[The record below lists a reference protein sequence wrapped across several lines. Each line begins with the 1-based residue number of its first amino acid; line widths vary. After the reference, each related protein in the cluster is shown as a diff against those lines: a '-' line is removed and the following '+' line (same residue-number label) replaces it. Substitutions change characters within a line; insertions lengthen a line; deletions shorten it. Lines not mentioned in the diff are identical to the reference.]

1 MTRECLMGGR
11 NWRTL
16 NGNGEKWKRESVR
29 WTYKQQVSSEDF
41 ETHRIQSLHVEEK
54 WFSPCWPI
62 CLVWRQSI
70 SQITMAS
77 RPPTMPT
84 ILYSPN
90 EGVQESRGLLLLFCV
105 AASTTSGRKVAM
117 MFWFL
122 LPYLINHLANTI
134 RFIWF
139 DRCKSQM
146 WQHTCKLKTSRVK
159 W

>member
-11 NWRTL
+11 KWRTL
-16 NGNGEKWKRESVR
+16 IGNGEKWKRESVR
-29 WTYKQQVSSEDF
+29 WTYKQQVSSEDL
-41 ETHRIQSLHVEEK
+41 ETHRIWSLHIEEK
-54 WFSPCWPI
+54 WFSPWWPI

-77 RPPTMPT
+77 RPPTMRLAKWRRSRILRLVT
-84 ILYSPN
+84 IL
-90 EGVQESRGLLLLFCV
+90 CV
-105 AASTTSGRKVAM
+105 AASTTSGQKVAM

-122 LPYLINHLANTI
+122 LPYLINHLASTI
-134 RFIWF
+134 RFIRF
-139 DRCKSQM
+139 DWWKSQM